1 MGESFIPKFYW
12 KALVIVDWNQ
22 IDKIPLFKKKYI
34 NKYVISNVGRTV
46 YIPYLK

>member
-22 IDKIPLFKKKYI
+22 IDKIPLFKESILI
-34 NKYVISNVGRTV
+34 NTSNVGRTV